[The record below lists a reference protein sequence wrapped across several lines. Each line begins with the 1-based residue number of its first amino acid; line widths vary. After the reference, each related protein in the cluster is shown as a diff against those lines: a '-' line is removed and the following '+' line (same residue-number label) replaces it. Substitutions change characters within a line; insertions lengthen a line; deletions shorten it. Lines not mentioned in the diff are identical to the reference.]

1 MLLSNLIEIVDTIAP
16 PNLAMPDDPIGM
28 HLGSPATK
36 VERVLVCLD
45 VTDKIARQAHDR
57 DVDAIFCHHPLIYHP
72 IQSLAE
78 DNPANHLIAQL
89 IRDRLAVYSLH
100 TNWDAADDGL
110 NHALARSVGLRETE
124 PLDPTYRRNL
134 VKLVVFVPLDSVD
147 RVAQALGKAGAGHIG
162 KYSHCSFRTQGVG
175 TFLPGE
181 GTNPHIGSTGELECV
196 DEIRLETIVPED
208 LLDKVTDAMTVAH
221 PYEEVAYDLYDVRS
235 VGQSNGIGL
244 IGNLN
249 EAVPFSEFIARVD
262 EALGHPGL
270 RARGDLG
277 KTISTVAVCGGSG
290 GDLIDCAVARGAD
303 AYVTA
308 DIPHHLLL
316 HSEALGLG
324 LVDGTHYATEIIGME
339 HFANRLRNQIGSD
352 IEVIFAP

>member
-124 PLDPTYRRNL
+124 PLDPTYGAISSSWWYSCHWIRWTGWRKRSEKPGL
-134 VKLVVFVPLDSVD
+134 VIS
-147 RVAQALGKAGAGHIG
+147 
-162 KYSHCSFRTQGVG
+162 
-175 TFLPGE
+175 
-181 GTNPHIGSTGELECV
+181 GST
-196 DEIRLETIVPED
+196 R
-208 LLDKVTDAMTVAH
+208 
-221 PYEEVAYDLYDVRS
+221 
-235 VGQSNGIGL
+235 
-244 IGNLN
+244 
-249 EAVPFSEFIARVD
+249 IAAFAR
-262 EALGHPGL
+262 
-270 RARGDLG
+270 RA
-277 KTISTVAVCGGSG
+277 
-290 GDLIDCAVARGAD
+290 
-303 AYVTA
+303 
-308 DIPHHLLL
+308 
-316 HSEALGLG
+316 
-324 LVDGTHYATEIIGME
+324 
-339 HFANRLRNQIGSD
+339 
-352 IEVIFAP
+352 